1 MDSLVTTT
9 RLTLRDWSADDAS
22 AALAIYGS
30 AQVAR
35 WLTPAID
42 RIADV
47 EAMRSVL
54 QTWREQQPGMLPPQ
68 GRWAIQRN
76 ADNAVIGGVGI
87 GLLPPDGED
96 LEVRWQLNPNEW
108 GKGYA
113 AEAARGLIAWAFTQE
128 IDELFAVARPNN
140 VRAVATVQRLGMQWV
155 GETTKYYG
163 LNLQVYRMR
172 PNDFSG

>member
-1 MDSLVTTT
+1 
-9 RLTLRDWSADDAS
+9 
-22 AALAIYGS
+22 
-30 AQVAR
+30 
-35 WLTPAID
+35 
-42 RIADV
+42 
-47 EAMRSVL
+47 MRSVL

-76 ADNAVIGGVGI
+76 TDNAVIGGVGI
-87 GLLPPDGED
+87 GPLPPDGED

-163 LNLQVYRMR
+163 LNLQVYRIR
-172 PNDFSG
+172 PNDFRLTRAGNERVGDCGNDGAGSPSTPHRPPTPESRPGHPSRRGSAKLDDLQ